1 MAANSKMVLHTK
13 ITGEIFLSIF
23 KDNKKMGEIPLGT
36 DPKAARQKAS
46 DIKAAVRETDDFTDQ
61 IT

>member
-1 MAANSKMVLHTK
+1 MSKIVLHTK

-23 KDNKKMGEIPLGT
+23 KNNVKLGEIPLGT
-36 DPKAARQKAS
+36 DPKAARQKAR
-46 DIKAAVRETDDFTDQ
+46 DIKDAVGNADDFTDQ